1 MRRLAKIVSLLL
13 AVTMLVG
20 LFASC
25 NNHPSIKDGEILVVY
40 NGIPVYESEVQ
51 DIINYNLVTKMN
63 QNTTEEQMKI
73 MMGEAIGTYVQFKTL
88 ELDFN
93 ERKIKVDEKALK
105 ERVKAEKAEIE
116 KNYEG
121 GYKGWMKNHGVSE
134 NFLAEEVRRYVL
146 TEMYY
151 NTIVDGIKVTEEEMK
166 AYMNLHANDFY
177 HPAGYGW
184 TIVFREVKDITNDTE
199 CNAAEQ
205 EAQEYINK
213 ILKGDTTIEEVKV
226 DLLEKYTA
234 KDGYGK
240 AEFFSG
246 TDFTDVQGMVTIKT
260 QEELDAILAD
270 IDEVY
275 KDRDPKAD
283 KTSKQYANYMNWIG
297 ERYEAEVYFAL
308 QQLEKGQVYSKPVKS
323 FVGYGIIRLDSV
335 VKEASFDDFEDVK
348 GELSFLVLD
357 EKMKQMMM
365 DHLEELHHKYDV
377 QYLYNDL

>member
-1 MRRLAKIVSLLL
+1 MKRFVKLVSLLL
-13 AVTMLVG
+13 AVTMIAGMLV
-20 LFASC
+20 AC
-25 NNHPSIKDGEILVVY
+25 NDRPNIKDGEILVVY
-40 NGIPVYESEVQ
+40 DGKAVYESEVQ

-63 QNTTEEQMKI
+63 QSTTEEQMKI
-73 MMGEAIGTYVQFKTL
+73 IMGEAIGTYVQFKTL

-93 ERKIKVDEKALK
+93 ERNIKVDEKMLK
-105 ERVKAEKAEIE
+105 ERVKSEKAEIE

-121 GYKGWMKNHGVSE
+121 GYKNWMKNHGVSDH
-134 NFLAEEVRRYVL
+134 FLEEEVRRYVL

-177 HPAGYGW
+177 HPAGYNW
-184 TIVFREVKDITNDTE
+184 TIVFREVKDITNDAE
-199 CNAAEQ
+199 CSAAET
-205 EAQEYINK
+205 EAQDYINK
-213 ILKGDTTIEEVKV
+213 ILKGDTTIEEVKI

-240 AEFFSG
+240 AELFSG
-246 TDFTDVQGMVTIKT
+246 ADFTDAQAMVTIKT

-283 KTSKQYANYMNWIG
+283 KTSKQYASYMNWVG
-297 ERYEAEVYFAL
+297 ERFEAEVYFAL
-308 QQLEKGQVYSKPVKS
+308 QQLEKGQVYSKPIKS

-335 VKEASFDDFEDVK
+335 VTEASFDDFEDVK
-348 GELSFLVLD
+348 GELTFLVLD
-357 EKMKQMMM
+357 EKMKQMMT
-365 DHLEELHHKYDV
+365 DHLEALHQKYEV
-377 QYLYNDL
+377 QYLYSDL

>member
-93 ERKIKVDEKALK
+93 ERKIKVDEKSLK
-105 ERVKAEKAEIE
+105 ERVKAEKKDIE
-116 KNYEG
+116 ENYEG

-151 NTIVDGIKVTEEEMK
+151 SSVADSIEVTDEEMK
-166 AYMNLHANDFY
+166 AYMNLHASDFY
-177 HPAGYGW
+177 HPAGYNW
-184 TIVFREVKDITNDTE
+184 TIVFREVKNVADEAE
-199 CNAAEQ
+199 CATAE
-205 EAQEYINK
+205 A
-213 ILKGDTTIEEVKV
+213 EVKTYIQQIQNGETTLEAV
-226 DLLEKYTA
+226 KSELLEKYT
-234 KDGYGK
+234 KEDGYIK
-240 AEFFSG
+240 AEVFSG
-246 TDFTDVQGMVTIKT
+246 SDFTDIQTMPGIDT
-260 QEELDAILAD
+260 EETLAQVLAELS
-270 IDEVY
+270 EVY
-275 KDRDPKAD
+275 KDRDPNAEK
-283 KTSKQYANYMNWIG
+283 SSQQYANYMNWIG
-297 ERYEAEVYFAL
+297 ECFEAEVYYAL
-308 QQLEKGQVYSKPVKS
+308 QHLEKGEIYSKPVKS
-323 FVGYGIIRLDSV
+323 FIGYGIVRLDSV
-335 VKEASFDDFEDVK
+335 VKEASFDQFEDVK
-348 GELSFLVLD
+348 EDLAFLVLN
-357 EKMKQMMM
+357 EKMQKMMM